1 MITISVVLSSFS
13 IWCHFPATWKFS
25 IITCTVN
32 SLSLPSSKNV
42 FIFPSF
48 LKHIFARCW
57 APVDISILWYFKDT
71 VSSFSSLCG
80 FWLEICSPSP
90 CCYSACSFFFNV
102 SFLSSSFQ
110 DFFFHLIFSSLIIM
124 WLGLFFFEFILFGD
138 YHAFWICKLMSFT
151 NVGNFPPL
159 FLQMFFSAVIS
170 FSVPSGIL
178 KTHVRC

>member
-25 IITCTVN
+25 IITCIVN
-32 SLSLPSSKNV
+32 SLSLSSKNV

-90 CCYSACSFFFNV
+90 CCYSACNFF
-102 SFLSSSFQ
+102 LM
-110 DFFFHLIFSSLIIM
+110 FHFYLAAFKIFCFVWFFSSLIIM

-138 YHAFWICKLMSFT
+138 YHTFWIYKLMSFT

-159 FLQMFFSAVIS
+159 FLQIFFSVVIS
-170 FSVPSGIL
+170 FSAPSGIL